1 VELGLVAGSFDGKNV
16 EGTING
22 EAADGFGRILT
33 GSLDAENVAGLSLRV
48 NLAES
53 EVAAEGQD
61 AGNVD
66 LIFGVARRLSDSL
79 GSITDTF
86 EGTLTNRGKAI
97 DDTIE
102 DLGDQVVNMERR
114 IEQKR
119 LNLVGRFASL
129 EGTIA
134 NLQSQGNFLSSQ
146 LAGLSK

>member
-1 VELGLVAGSFDGKNV
+1 M
-16 EGTING
+16 
-22 EAADGFGRILT
+22 
-33 GSLDAENVAGLSLRV
+33 
-48 NLAES
+48 
-53 EVAAEGQD
+53 
-61 AGNVD
+61 D

-79 GSITDTF
+79 GSITDKF
-86 EGTLTNRGKAI
+86 EGTLTNRGRAI

-134 NLQSQGNFLSSQ
+134 NLQSQGNFLSGQ